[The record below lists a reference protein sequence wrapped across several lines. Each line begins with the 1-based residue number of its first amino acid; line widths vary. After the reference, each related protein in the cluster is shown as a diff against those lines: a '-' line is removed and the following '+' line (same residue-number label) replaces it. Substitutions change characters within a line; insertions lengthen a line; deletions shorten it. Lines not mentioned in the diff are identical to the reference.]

1 MFYRNLHCL
10 LLLLP
15 LACAAKQKD
24 GFRVEGEPTALQIY
38 EIQEAIDEWC
48 FYGHCAWLG
57 DGNSIVRMVETMPES
72 AMPGTIG
79 FYELSTDGESSRIS
93 ILKGFS
99 SKEVPIRKTM
109 LHELGHH
116 WGCKN
121 RDESDSD
128 EPSEPGFV
136 MSLWTDEQPNHLTPE
151 DVACATR

>member
-1 MFYRNLHCL
+1 MSYHRLHCL
-10 LLLLP
+10 FLLFLP
-15 LACAAKQKD
+15 LACQPAQPD
-24 GFRVEGEPTALQIY
+24 GFQVEGDITAIQIH
-38 EIQEAIDEWC
+38 EAQDAMDEWC
-48 FYGHCAWLG
+48 SYGYCAWLG
-57 DGNSIVRMVETMPES
+57 DGNSIFRMVETMPES

-79 FYELSTDGESSRIS
+79 FHELSTDGESSRIS

-121 RDESDSD
+121 KNELGEDA
-128 EPSEPGFV
+128 PGFV
-136 MSLWTDEQPNHLTPE
+136 MSMWTDEQPNHLTPE